1 VGHSKADLAAFQDGE
16 TRLVYARYRDQ
27 RPGLY
32 FLVDGNARE
41 QRAFAKEH
49 LTCIVPD
56 CRFPELTT
64 VGRARGRDGFRH
76 FAGGGGHEAE
86 SLFHMQ
92 AKIALAEWLRA
103 QYSASTVRE
112 EESTDRRRSRVADV
126 MITATN
132 GKRVAFEIQYA
143 SLTPADWTVRHQSYV
158 EQDIQDV
165 WLFGHYGAQMRPNDS
180 YNNDE
185 NVKLNPTH
193 RALVDAGLP
202 LLWFNPIIGEIATA
216 TDPSRIQVDGQPLKV
231 PAAGRLGNLETI
243 PLDDFRLM
251 PDGLWS
257 QTTRQY
263 ARNRDEVARIE
274 ELEELKRRQAAEAA
288 VEAER
293 QRVEHLR
300 QAQHDWEA
308 SSEHAA
314 ILAQYGRRWP
324 SFLDVPV
331 EVHPRRIH
339 QDWQTRLFNLREAIA
354 NVAGYCDVQDFVA
367 AIPGVFE
374 SEGAARRAVKIWFT
388 SLAAH
393 HYLRSASF
401 PAGQGKVQLSY
412 ILTSPEEWA
421 KTQREQALQIAST
434 RHSQTTRQSFS
445 EPNISTKQLLRTTTC
460 QICRMPLHPTNATCM
475 PY

>member
-1 VGHSKADLAAFQDGE
+1 VGHSKADFASFQDGE

-32 FLVDGNARE
+32 LLVDGDAKE

-49 LTCIVPD
+49 LTCIVPE

-64 VGRARGRDGFRH
+64 VARARGRDGFRH

-86 SLFHMQ
+86 SLFHIQ
-92 AKIALAEWLRA
+92 GKIALAEWLRA
-103 QYSASTVRE
+103 KYPASTVHE
-112 EESTDRRRSRVADV
+112 EESSDRRRSRVADV

-143 SLTPADWTVRHQSYV
+143 SLTPADWAVRHQSYV

-202 LLWFNPIIGEIATA
+202 LLWFNPIIGEMATA
-216 TDPSRIQVDGQPLKV
+216 TDPSQIQVGERTLKV
-231 PAAGRLGNLETI
+231 PAAGRLGNLETT
-243 PLDDFRLM
+243 PLDNFRLL

-257 QTTRQY
+257 QTTREY

-274 ELEELKRRQAAEAA
+274 ELEHLKRRQAAEAA
-288 VEAER
+288 YEAER
-293 QRVEHLR
+293 ERVERLR
-300 QAQHDWEA
+300 QAQFEWEA
-308 SSEHAA
+308 SPEHEAT
-314 ILAQYGRRWP
+314 LSQFGGRWP

-339 QDWQTRLFNLREAIA
+339 QDWQTRLFNLRERIA
-354 NVAGYCDVQDFVA
+354 NVAGNCDVEDFAA

-374 SEGAARRAVKIWFT
+374 SEATARTAVKIWFT
-388 SLAAH
+388 SLAAN
-393 HYLRSASF
+393 HYLRSTSF
-401 PAGQGKVQLSY
+401 PAGQGKVRWSY
-412 ILTSPEEWA
+412 MLTSPEEWPEA
-421 KTQREQALQIAST
+421 QREQALQIAST
-434 RHSQTTRQSFS
+434 RNSEPTRYSFS
-445 EPNISTKQLLRTTTC
+445 ERKTSAESLAGDVPWSGGVSRTPC
-460 QICRMPLHPTNATCM
+460 GSVGLV
-475 PY
+475 